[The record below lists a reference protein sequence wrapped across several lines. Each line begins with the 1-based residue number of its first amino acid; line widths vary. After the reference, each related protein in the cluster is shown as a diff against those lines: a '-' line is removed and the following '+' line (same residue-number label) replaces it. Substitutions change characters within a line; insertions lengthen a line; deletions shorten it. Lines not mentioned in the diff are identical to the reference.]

1 MRQVVSPDAKDLVEE
16 DAIYMQ
22 QGDKQTLKAGTIE
35 KLVETLCS
43 DDPDAKVTSNSF
55 STCHYN

>member
-1 MRQVVSPDAKDLVEE
+1 MPSTSLRNVAAAADTKDLVEE

-22 QGDKQTLKAGTIE
+22 QGDKLTLKAGTIE

-43 DDPDAKVTSNSF
+43 DDPDAKV
-55 STCHYN
+55 